1 MEPQERNDKLDNLNA
16 EIYYLTLDLHNL
28 TRELNKLGSL
38 IDSGSITLDKEKES
52 EIWDLTEEHIA
63 ISNDLIIKLNEY
75 FKIEK
80 ELNIPISLSYRS
92 LYRQLTA

>member
-1 MEPQERNDKLDNLNA
+1 MEQKDKLDILNT

-28 TRELNKLGSL
+28 TKELNKLGGL
-38 IDSGSITLDKEKES
+38 IDSGNINLDREKEL

-63 ISNDLIIKLNEY
+63 ISNHLVIKLNEY

-80 ELNIPISLSYRS
+80 ELNIPISLGYRS